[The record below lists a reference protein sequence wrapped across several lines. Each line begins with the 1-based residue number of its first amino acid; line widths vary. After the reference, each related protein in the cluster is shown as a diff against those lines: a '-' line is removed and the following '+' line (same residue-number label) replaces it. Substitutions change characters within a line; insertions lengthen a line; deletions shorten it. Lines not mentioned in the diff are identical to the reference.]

1 MRPLP
6 QQYGDLDPSDW
17 FSQQIFAQRLNQ
29 ALHRHYECIFNLLQ
43 RFLHF
48 HKFQKALD
56 KNQDMF
62 PNLTKQN
69 HLFGIKNRG
78 PDKS

>member
-1 MRPLP
+1 MRPLS
-6 QQYGDLDPSDW
+6 QQYGNLDPSDW

-29 ALHRHYECIFNLLQ
+29 ALHRHYECIINLLQ
-43 RFLHF
+43 RFYTF
-48 HKFQKALD
+48 IAFQKALD

-69 HLFGIKNRG
+69 LLFGIKDRG
-78 PDKS
+78 PDKW